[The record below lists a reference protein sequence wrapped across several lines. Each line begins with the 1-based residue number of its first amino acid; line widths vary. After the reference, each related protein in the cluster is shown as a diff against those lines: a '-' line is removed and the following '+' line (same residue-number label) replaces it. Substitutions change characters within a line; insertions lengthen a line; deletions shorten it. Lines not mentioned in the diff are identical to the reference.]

1 MRGTSLYDSRMSF
14 DAASAGTSI
23 AVVRRPV
30 AAAFAACRP
39 LQWTK
44 NLLVFAG
51 VLFSANLDDGNRLVA
66 AFACFAAYCAASSAA
81 YLVNDVRDRDSDASH
96 PVKRQRPIA
105 AGELAPAAALVLAAV
120 LLASAAMVA
129 AAIGRDSLVLLAVFV
144 ALQAVYT
151 LSFKQVVVLDVL
163 AIAGLFVVRAA
174 AGAVAVDVPI
184 SGWLLL
190 CTGLLASFL
199 ALGKRR
205 AELLLV
211 EADET
216 RGRRVLERYSRAG
229 LDRALATVAAVT
241 VAAYTVYTLV
251 GRDSLA
257 LVVTVPLVVFG
268 IGRYVFLLRRRRGG
282 EEPDQVLLRD
292 RPILWT
298 ICLWAAVCAAVP
310 AFE

>member
-1 MRGTSLYDSRMSF
+1 MSFGAATVGTSM
-14 DAASAGTSI
+14 
-23 AVVRRPV
+23 AVLRRPV
-30 AAAFAACRP
+30 KAAFAACRP

-51 VLFSANLDDGNRLVA
+51 ILFSANLDDGARFVA
-66 AFACFAAYCAASSAA
+66 AFACFAAYCGASSAA
-81 YLVNDVRDRDSDASH
+81 YLVNDVRDRDADLAH
-96 PVKRQRPIA
+96 PVKRLRPIA
-105 AGELAPAAALVLAAV
+105 AGELAPAAALVLSAV
-120 LLASAAMVA
+120 LVGFATLLAA
-129 AAIGRDSLVLLAVFV
+129 GLGLDSLVLLAAFV
-144 ALQAVYT
+144 ALQGAYT
-151 LSFKQVVVLDVL
+151 LSLKQVVGLDVL

-211 EADET
+211 EANET
-216 RGRRVLERYSRAG
+216 PGRRVLERYSRAG
-229 LDRALATVAAVT
+229 LERALAAGAAITVAV
-241 VAAYTVYTLV
+241 YTVYTLV
-251 GRDSLA
+251 GRDSPA

-268 IGRYVFLLRRRRGG
+268 IGRYVLLLRRRRGG
-282 EEPDQVLLRD
+282 EEPDQVLLTD
-292 RPILWT
+292 WPILGT
-298 ICLWAAVCAAVP
+298 ICLWAAVCAAIP

>member
-1 MRGTSLYDSRMSF
+1 MSL
-14 DAASAGTSI
+14 DAVPSGASI
-23 AVVRRPV
+23 AVLRRPV

-51 VLFSANLDDGNRLVA
+51 ILFSANLDDSRRVVA
-66 AFACFAAYCAASSAA
+66 AFTCFAGYCAASSAA
-81 YLVNDVRDRDSDASH
+81 YLVNDVRDRDSDALH
-96 PVKRQRPIA
+96 PVKRQRAVA
-105 AGELAPAAALVLAAV
+105 AGELAPAAALALAGVLLVSAALLAAG
-120 LLASAAMVA
+120 
-129 AAIGRDSLVLLAVFV
+129 IGRGSLVLLAAFV
-144 ALQAVYT
+144 ALQAAYT
-151 LSFKQVVVLDVL
+151 LSLKQVVVLDVL

-184 SGWLLL
+184 STWLLL

-211 EADET
+211 EAEAT

-229 LDRALATVAAVT
+229 LDLALAGVAALTIAV
-241 VAAYTVYTLV
+241 YTVYTLV
-251 GRDSLA
+251 GRDSPA
-257 LVVTVPLVVFG
+257 LLVTVPLVVFG
-268 IGRYVFLLRRRRGG
+268 IGRYVFLLRARRGG

-310 AFE
+310 AVE

>member
-1 MRGTSLYDSRMSF
+1 VSF
-14 DAASAGTSI
+14 DAAPVDASI
-23 AVVRRPV
+23 AALRRPV
-30 AAAFAACRP
+30 AAALAGCRP

-51 VLFSANLDDGNRLVA
+51 ILFSANLGETSRVVA
-66 AFACFAAYCAASSAA
+66 AVACFAVYCAASSAA
-81 YLVNDVRDRDSDASH
+81 YLLNDVRDRVSDASH

-105 AGELAPAAALVLAAV
+105 AGELAPAKALVLAAV
-120 LLASAAMVA
+120 LVASAALVA
-129 AAIGRDSLVLLAVFV
+129 AGIGRGSLVLLAVFV
-144 ALQAVYT
+144 ALQAAYT
-151 LSFKQVVVLDVL
+151 LSLKQVVVLDVL

-184 SGWLLL
+184 SAWLLL
-190 CTGLLASFL
+190 CTALLASFL

-211 EADET
+211 EADEP

-229 LDRALATVAAVT
+229 LDRSLAAVAAVT

-251 GRDSLA
+251 GRDSPA

-268 IGRYVFLLRRRRGG
+268 IGRYVFLLRRRRAG

-292 RPILWT
+292 RPILLT

>member
-1 MRGTSLYDSRMSF
+1 MSL
-14 DAASAGTSI
+14 DAVPSGASI
-23 AVVRRPV
+23 AVLRRPV

-51 VLFSANLDDGNRLVA
+51 ILFSANLDDSRRVVA
-66 AFACFAAYCAASSAA
+66 AFACFAGYCAASSAA
-81 YLVNDVRDRDSDASH
+81 YLVNDVRDRDSDALH
-96 PVKRQRPIA
+96 PVKRQRAVA
-105 AGELAPAAALVLAAV
+105 AGELAPAAALALAGVLLVSAALLAAG
-120 LLASAAMVA
+120 
-129 AAIGRDSLVLLAVFV
+129 IGRGSLVLLAAFV
-144 ALQAVYT
+144 ALQAAYT
-151 LSFKQVVVLDVL
+151 LSLKQVVVLDVL

-184 SGWLLL
+184 STWLLL

-211 EADET
+211 EAEAT

-229 LDRALATVAAVT
+229 LDLALAGVAALTIAV
-241 VAAYTVYTLV
+241 YTVYTLV
-251 GRDSLA
+251 GRDSPA
-257 LVVTVPLVVFG
+257 LLVTVPLVVFG
-268 IGRYVFLLRRRRGG
+268 IGRYVFLLRARRGG

-310 AFE
+310 AVE

>member
-1 MRGTSLYDSRMSF
+1 MSL
-14 DAASAGTSI
+14 DAVPSGASI
-23 AVVRRPV
+23 AVLRRPV

-51 VLFSANLDDGNRLVA
+51 ILFSANLDDGRRVVA
-66 AFACFAAYCAASSAA
+66 AFACFAGYCAASSAA
-81 YLVNDVRDRDSDASH
+81 YLVNDVRDRDSDALH
-96 PVKRQRPIA
+96 PVKRQRAVA
-105 AGELAPAAALVLAAV
+105 AGELAPAAALALAGMLLVSAALLAAG
-120 LLASAAMVA
+120 
-129 AAIGRDSLVLLAVFV
+129 IGRGSLVLLAGFV
-144 ALQAVYT
+144 ALQAAYT
-151 LSFKQVVVLDVL
+151 LSLKQVVVLDVL

-184 SGWLLL
+184 STWLLL

-211 EADET
+211 EAEAT

-229 LDRALATVAAVT
+229 LDLALAGVAALTIAV
-241 VAAYTVYTLV
+241 YTVYTLV
-251 GRDSLA
+251 GRDSPA
-257 LVVTVPLVVFG
+257 LLVTVPLVVFG
-268 IGRYVFLLRRRRGG
+268 IGRYVFLLRARRGG

-310 AFE
+310 AVE